1 MILVPARLA
10 GFVAVDRM
18 IVCDWILDI
27 LLILDA
33 VHKRAPRRYLH
44 AVALFPWEVHV
55 FVCYPHWS
63 YMVAL
68 SRVPKVILVSQF
80 LSLGAH
86 IERRVAAWQVHR
98 SAGKSS
104 AGTVRLT

>member
-1 MILVPARLA
+1 
-10 GFVAVDRM
+10 
-18 IVCDWILDI
+18 
-27 LLILDA
+27 
-33 VHKRAPRRYLH
+33 
-44 AVALFPWEVHV
+44 
-55 FVCYPHWS
+55 
-63 YMVAL
+63 MVAL

-104 AGTVRLT
+104 AGTVRLVGFFVRVLLLSHWFGCIFFVKNALALVNFALIEA